1 MKRDKYLILNTGSTS
16 TKVAVYTVEGEKI
29 YDKTVD
35 HPADQLLKYPTIQSQ
50 YEFRCQQLEE
60 TIKESG
66 FSLKEMAA
74 IGARGGALIPIC
86 EGGTYLVDDYM
97 CQAFIDSPVQ
107 HAANLGAQ
115 IAKHFGDME
124 GIRAYIVDPDVID
137 EMTPIAR
144 VCGLKNV
151 ERSAQWHALSSKAVV
166 RKVAG
171 ELGKKSDEI
180 TAIVLHIGGGV
191 SVALH
196 VNGRTVDVN
205 NCMHGDGPFSPERAG
220 LLPSI
225 EVLNLV
231 FKRGMNLDEAKRE
244 LVGRGGLV
252 SHLGT
257 SDARKVEEMIAQG
270 DEYARL
276 VYHAMAY
283 NFAKG
288 IGALAAAAG
297 GKVDAIGIT
306 GGLAYSKMLMDWVK
320 GYVGFLAPVFIYPGE
335 CEMEAIFMGIRRVEK
350 GEEEYKLY
358 RKKERPPIWEQPVEK
373 EPFPG

>member
-1 MKRDKYLILNTGSTS
+1 
-16 TKVAVYTVEGEKI
+16 
-29 YDKTVD
+29 
-35 HPADQLLKYPTIQSQ
+35 
-50 YEFRCQQLEE
+50 
-60 TIKESG
+60 
-66 FSLKEMAA
+66 
-74 IGARGGALIPIC
+74 
-86 EGGTYLVDDYM
+86 
-97 CQAFIDSPVQ
+97 
-107 HAANLGAQ
+107 
-115 IAKHFGDME
+115 
-124 GIRAYIVDPDVID
+124 
-137 EMTPIAR
+137 
-144 VCGLKNV
+144 
-151 ERSAQWHALSSKAVV
+151 
-166 RKVAG
+166 
-171 ELGKKSDEI
+171 
-180 TAIVLHIGGGV
+180 
-191 SVALH
+191 
-196 VNGRTVDVN
+196 
-205 NCMHGDGPFSPERAG
+205 
-220 LLPSI
+220 
-225 EVLNLV
+225 
-231 FKRGMNLDEAKRE
+231 MNLDEAKRE